1 MPVNEHVWFWLSVH
15 VAVAVEPTSRQV
27 MEPRD
32 RGRIAARITSFII
45 IISFEH
51 REVKNEIE
59 RIGTEKR

>member
-45 IISFEH
+45 IISF
-51 REVKNEIE
+51 
-59 RIGTEKR
+59 